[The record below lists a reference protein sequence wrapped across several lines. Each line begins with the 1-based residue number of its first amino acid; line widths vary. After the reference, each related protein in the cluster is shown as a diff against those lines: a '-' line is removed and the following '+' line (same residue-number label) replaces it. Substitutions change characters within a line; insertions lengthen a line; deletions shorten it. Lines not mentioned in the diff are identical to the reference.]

1 MSQAEE
7 LLNNLSSEDIT
18 LFSVNPT
25 IEEHIVID
33 DERYISVPEPLKR
46 IAVQH
51 DHNVETVTFDCPRY
65 WDNHD
70 LSDMYIYIN
79 YMRSDRVKGRYLAK
93 NVRID
98 TNDLK
103 TLHFEWTIGN
113 EITDVNGNIAFLV
126 CAVKTDTEGNE
137 EIHWNS
143 EINNQMF
150 ISNGLECTESV
161 INMYPDIINELLSKT
176 NTLMISNSSVTD
188 KTLTQPGLAADAK
201 YTGIAINNLSNE
213 INARTNGSPTPVSS
227 VGDMTDTS
235 RAYLNVTDGNWYYY
249 DGSKWTIG
257 GPYQLPQSGETV
269 TDLESRIMLLEGKR
283 VIQTTIVGD
292 VITETYDDNSYKV
305 TTIDFKT
312 VNANKTIE
320 KWYSSDNVLLL
331 TKTSTFTKNS
341 VAEVLT

>member
-7 LLNNLSSEDIT
+7 LLNNLSSEDIA
-18 LFSVNPT
+18 LFTVNPVT
-25 IEEHIVID
+25 EEHIVVD
-33 DERYISVPEPLKR
+33 DDRYISVPEPLKR

-65 WDNHD
+65 WDNND
-70 LSDMYIYIN
+70 LSEMYIYIN

-103 TLHFEWTIGN
+103 MLHFEWTIGN
-113 EITDVNGNIAFLV
+113 EITEVNGNIAFLV

-150 ISNGLECTESV
+150 ISNGLECAESIV
-161 INMYPDIINELLSKT
+161 NMYPDIINELLSKMD
-176 NTLMISNSSVTD
+176 TLIISSSSLTD
-188 KTLTQPGLAADAK
+188 ATLTQPSLAADAK
-201 YTGIAINNLSNE
+201 ATGVAINNLSNE
-213 INARTNGSPTPVSS
+213 INALSSGSPTAVSS
-227 VGDMTDTS
+227 VSGMTDTS
-235 RAYLNVTDGNWYYY
+235 KAYVNTTDGNWYYY
-249 DGSKWTIG
+249 NGSAWVIG
-257 GPYQLPQSGETV
+257 GAYQIAQSGETV
-269 TDLESRIMLLEGKR
+269 TDLESRITLLEGKR
-283 VIQTTIVGD
+283 VIQTTIDGD

-320 KWYSSDNVLLL
+320 QWYSSDGTLLL
-331 TKTSTFTKNS
+331 TKTSTYTKNS
-341 VAEVLT
+341 VTEVLS